1 MTTQTPTPMQTPA
14 KDSATSR
21 GAYPQV
27 RRQPDGLGK
36 RVGQLAEI
44 TVIAQV
50 TPGGAA
56 KFRQNAT
63 KIQDDAWYY
72 ERLVGD
78 VHDFRVAFIN
88 HDTQA
93 VIAVTFDGDFKPY
106 IQDIF
111 TNAPDWFDE
120 MFTGVL
126 EGYPGSKDPG
136 IVQYV
141 LDRIVEAE
149 MWYASNPD
157 VTVKEVTKGQ
167 KVLQAFN
174 ALLDTA
180 SS

>member
-1 MTTQTPTPMQTPA
+1 MTPTVMSTGQPAVTP
-14 KDSATSR
+14 S
-21 GAYPQV
+21 GVPQV
-27 RRQPDGLGK
+27 HRQPDGLGK

-56 KFRQNAT
+56 KYRQNAA
-63 KIQDDAWYY
+63 KIQNDAFYY
-72 ERLVGD
+72 EALVGT

-88 HDTQA
+88 NDTQA
-93 VIAVTFDGDFKPY
+93 VLAVTFDGDFKPY

-111 TNAPDWFDE
+111 DNAADWFDE
-120 MFTGVL
+120 QFTGVL
-126 EGYPGSKDPG
+126 EGYPGSKDPS
-136 IVQYV
+136 IVQFV
-141 LDRIVEAE
+141 MDRIVEAE

-157 VTVKEVTKGQ
+157 ASVKDITKGQ
-167 KVLQAFN
+167 KVVQAFN